1 MDLLVYLLPVI
12 VLVISCGFESRDKF
26 RYYGKFVLYG
36 VWSSI
41 VAVLMLPWILVDSP
55 GHVKHARHASIFLR
69 LYTQLLGI
77 KWELRG
83 VEEIHKAEA
92 CVVVVNHQSI
102 LDILGLFNIWT
113 TLGNL
118 AAVAKNAL
126 LWVIPFGPIAWLAGT
141 VFIDRKNGK
150 ASMETLITVVNK
162 SQGQATKL
170 LIFPEGTRNKD
181 ILSNG
186 IQTFKKGAF
195 KIAIDNRLPILPLVF
210 SPYYFIDEKT
220 CFFGHGRVI
229 ISALEP
235 IPTENLTPTDVEELM
250 TKTHSIM
257 QKEFESLTKEVLSTV
272 PQDYPAN
279 VQWRQEHFKNMN
291 S

>member
-1 MDLLVYLLPVI
+1 MELLKCLVAAVVI
-12 VLVISCGFESRDKF
+12 VIACAFESRDKF

-41 VAVLMLPWILVDSP
+41 VAVIMLPWIILDSP
-55 GHVKHARHASIFLR
+55 GHVKHARHASILLR
-69 LYTQLLGI
+69 LYTKLLGI
-77 KWELRG
+77 EWELRG
-83 VEEIHKAEA
+83 VEQIEKVDA

-126 LWVIPFGPIAWLAGT
+126 FWVIPFGPIAWLAGT

-150 ASMETLITVVNK
+150 ASMETLITVVDK
-162 SQGQATKL
+162 SRGQATKL
-170 LIFPEGTRNKD
+170 LIFPEGTRNKN

-186 IQTFKKGAF
+186 IQPFKKGAF

-229 ISALEP
+229 INALEP
-235 IPTENLTPTDVEELM
+235 ISTENLGPLDVEEL
-250 TKTHSIM
+250 TKKTHSVM

-272 PQDYPAN
+272 RQDYPAN
-279 VQWRQEHFKNMN
+279 VQWLQEHLKARN

>member
-1 MDLLVYLLPVI
+1 MPLLLDYFDPSLNRAL
-12 VLVISCGFESRDKF
+12 DF
-26 RYYGKFVLYG
+26 RT
-36 VWSSI
+36 SQT
-41 VAVLMLPWILVDSP
+41 VAHCRRFLAEFLW
-55 GHVKHARHASIFLR
+55 HASIFLR
-69 LYTQLLGI
+69 LYTKLLGI

-83 VEEIHKAEA
+83 VEEIERVQA

-118 AAVAKNAL
+118 AAVSKKAL

-150 ASMETLITVVNK
+150 ESMKTLVNVANK
-162 SQGQATKL
+162 SQSHATKL

-186 IQTFKKGAF
+186 IQPFKKGAF

-220 CFFGHGRVI
+220 YFFGHGKVI
-229 ISALEP
+229 IKALEP
-235 IPTENLTPTDVEELM
+235 ISTEDLVSDDVDQLM
-250 TKTHSIM
+250 ANTHAIM
-257 QKEFESLTKEVLSTV
+257 QKEFQSLTKEIVSTL
-272 PQDYPAN
+272 DDNYSSN
-279 VQWRQEHFKNMN
+279 VRWRQEILKNN
-291 S
+291 KS